1 MALSRPLNSLCHYL
15 SEEVL
20 LEVLSW
26 LKLTDVTSLDAA
38 MEGDIKHHPYFLR
51 LLRRGKKE
59 FTLVFDNTKYEND
72 HVQLTDSCINGS
84 DDVLQWLSLRRIPI
98 VKFSCPF
105 HCSDHH
111 LELLS
116 NMGAQLTSVE
126 INCIRTITDQGL
138 KALSRASASSLRSIT
153 LQGYSTNITS
163 EGLLDLSRC
172 SNISTFQL
180 NSYAISGEGLHHITH
195 GLSHLEVLDLNGC
208 YELTDD
214 ALRGMRCP
222 LLTTLLLRGCQ
233 KVTHEGLRFISE
245 GCQSLAYLDIRYCN
259 QIEDTAIEFISRC
272 RSLRHLDV
280 MSCSVTDIGLMHLS
294 QGCALLKYLNVDN
307 CYDITSVGMMHLA
320 NGCPSLEHLS
330 VRFCEITDEGLL
342 FPSQGCT
349 ALKVLNLC
357 RSQVTDEGIAHLL
370 TCPALTV
377 SQT

>member
-1 MALSRPLNSLCHYL
+1 MFINTKDKARTLTLTERDAMALRPRNSLCHCL
-15 SEEVL
+15 SEEEL

-26 LKLTDVTSLDAA
+26 LTFKDVTSLDDA
-38 MEGDIKHHPYFLR
+38 MEGDIRHHSYFLG

-59 FTLVFDNTKYEND
+59 FTLVFDNNEYEND
-72 HVQLTDSCINGS
+72 HLQLIGCVNGS
-84 DDVLQWLSLRRIPI
+84 DDVLEWLSLRRIPI

-105 HCSDHH
+105 HCSDRH

-116 NMGAQLTSVE
+116 NMSAQLKSVE

-153 LQGYSTNITS
+153 LQGYPTHITS

-172 SNISTFQL
+172 SNIATFHL
-180 NSYAISGEGLHHITH
+180 NSHAISGEGLHHITR
-195 GLSHLEVLDLNGC
+195 LSYLEVLDLNGC

-222 LLTTLLLRGCQ
+222 LLTTLQLRGCKQ
-233 KVTHEGLRFISE
+233 VTHEGLRFISE
-245 GCQSLAYLDIRYCN
+245 GCQSLAYLDIRCCD
-259 QIEDTAIEFISRC
+259 QIENTALEFISRC

-280 MSCSVTDIGLMHLS
+280 TSCSVTDKGLMHLS

-307 CYDITSVGMMHLA
+307 CYGITSVGMMHLA

-330 VRFCEITDEGLL
+330 VRFCDITDEGLL
-342 FPSQGCT
+342 FLSQGCT
-349 ALKVLNLC
+349 ALKVLNFC
-357 RSQVTDEGIAHLL
+357 RFHQPT
-370 TCPALTV
+370 
-377 SQT
+377 